1 MSDVETKCRVSR
13 KYSLGSSV
21 DLVRTQL
28 CLNRHTILRL
38 PITKGMTGQ
47 LYLTQYLGLCD
58 FRQVKL
64 RKDLFRQSV
73 LPRLQRADKKHQLSA
88 SCGQLRPQDEG
99 PFSMKDNKCR

>member
-1 MSDVETKCRVSR
+1 MSDVETGCRVSR

-28 CLNRHTILRL
+28 CLNIHTILRL
-38 PITKGMTGQ
+38 PKTKGMTSQ

-99 PFSMKDNKCR
+99 PFSMKDNKWR